1 MRQRHLAP
9 LIDSHVHT
17 DDPRLDSHRDS
28 MLEDARTANIK
39 AQIVPSI
46 SRQHWPRVRSLC
58 AAHPDLFPC
67 YGLHPCFQHEHLSSH
82 LDDLATWLG
91 KERPIAVGE
100 CGLDYSI
107 NEDDRLKQQQ
117 LFAAHLAM
125 AREFNLPIVIHAR
138 KAVEDVI
145 NMIKASGHYRGVIHS
160 YNGSQQQ
167 AKQLLDLGYRLGFG
181 GAVTYP
187 RASRLRAMVQSLPLD
202 GILLETDAPDQP
214 DAAHHGQL
222 NQPAYLI
229 DILHFI
235 SDIRPESAMDIAVQ
249 TTRNSVELF
258 ALDPKILDVNF

>member
-46 SRQHWPRVRSLC
+46 SR
-58 AAHPDLFPC
+58 
-67 YGLHPCFQHEHLSSH
+67 
-82 LDDLATWLG
+82 

-107 NEDDRLKQQQ
+107 TEDDRLKQQQ

-125 AREFNLPIVIHAR
+125 AREFNLPIIIHAR